1 MQSFCLIPYLTA
13 VENVELA
20 LALAAVFDATAAEV
34 LRVAHHLARDPA
46 TAEDLLQRTFL
57 TAIEAAS
64 SWDRR
69 RRLVPWL
76 LGILGNHAKEA
87 ARRASRAV
95 DPARLAPTE
104 VPSPE
109 AAAATR
115 EALAHV
121 DRALDALPDPA
132 RSVLILRYRHG
143 LEPAAIALALG
154 LAPATVRSHLHRGV
168 ERLRRDVPGAWAGCA
183 LLLPTPT
190 RGLDTCL
197 LYTSPSPRD

>member
-1 MQSFCLIPYLTA
+1 MSLGFLPRLERRLSA
-13 VENVELA
+13 S
-20 LALAAVFDATAAEV
+20 AAPATRRRSGRFDATAAEV

-143 LEPAAIALALG
+143 LEPAAIAALG
-154 LAPATVRSHLHRGV
+154 SGAGDRPFAPAPRRRTPASGRARRG
-168 ERLRRDVPGAWAGCA
+168 AGCA
-183 LLLPTPT
+183 LLPADADA
-190 RGLDTCL
+190 R
-197 LYTSPSPRD
+197 PRRRARRC